1 MIYFQVTKMTA
12 KPKNYAI
19 VMIYMLQRSHISY
32 SIFNVSML
40 GTKYRTNIPA

>member
-19 VMIYMLQRSHISY
+19 VMIYLLPRRHI
-32 SIFNVSML
+32 I
-40 GTKYRTNIPA
+40 I